1 MLCDKCKKNE
11 ATINFAQVAN
21 NKKVEYHLC
30 EECAEKLG
38 FKNPLK
44 NVPFPLSDFLTSMV
58 DKDIKEKT
66 GALVQVNCSQ
76 CGLTFTEFSKTGKF
90 GCGKCYR
97 AFKTQLDDLLRKIHG
112 SNRHV
117 GKFPDT
123 SPEKLKPL
131 IKEREL
137 QKRLREAIKNEDYEV
152 AAEIRDKLKSMVSE
166 Q

>member
-11 ATINFAQVAN
+11 ATINFTQVTN
-21 NKKVEYHLC
+21 DKKIEYHLC
-30 EECAEKLG
+30 EDCAAKVG

-44 NVPFPLSDFLTSMV
+44 AVPFPLGDFLSSMV
-58 DKDIKEKT
+58 DKDFKEKT
-66 GALVQVNCSQ
+66 GALVQVSCPQ
-76 CGLTFTEFSKTGKF
+76 CGLTFAEFSKVGKF

-117 GKFPDT
+117 GNLPHGTTEVMESIK
-123 SPEKLKPL
+123 
-131 IKEREL
+131 KERDL
-137 QKRLREAIKNEDYEV
+137 HDRLRDAIKNEEFEK
-152 AAEIRDKLKSMVSE
+152 AAEIRDQLKLIAEE